1 MIVCV
6 APNPFAKSSLLS
18 RRSQA
23 MIGLRPCESGA
34 LHNVEC
40 DAAAADDQHARA
52 GRDASMANDRADPGG
67 DAAPDD
73 RSMGKGQVV
82 ADFDDLLG
90 GADDFIRKGPD
101 ARHLVDRVAIELDPG
116 GPVMHPPARRI
127 VVPDAQHRLAPTAV
141 AAAAAMRPE
150 RENYMVAGLDV
161 INTGPALDDE
171 TRRLVP

>member
-1 MIVCV
+1 
-6 APNPFAKSSLLS
+6 
-18 RRSQA
+18 

-34 LHNVEC
+34 LHNVEP

-90 GADDFIRKGPD
+90 GADDFIRNGPD
-101 ARHLVDRVAIELDPG
+101 ACHLVHRVAI
-116 GPVMHPPARRI
+116 
-127 VVPDAQHRLAPTAV
+127 
-141 AAAAAMRPE
+141 
-150 RENYMVAGLDV
+150 GL
-161 INTGPALDDE
+161 G
-171 TRRLVP
+171 